1 MLRLRRVLTQDYSS
15 AMSYKETS
23 PIPFLILL
31 SVEAFMA
38 KLYHLSSFTPP
49 YTALLLIEAFTPKR
63 KTRKSSHFT
72 WFNYGKGYSCPLDDQ
87 TWRVNHVPNGE
98 NAIIF
103 KPQF

>member
-23 PIPFLILL
+23 PFPSNIAQCWGFYGKALPFVFFY
-31 SVEAFMA
+31 S
-38 KLYHLSSFTPP
+38 P